1 MQVHTQEVATDDVVI
16 QAREILLQ
24 IGYTLAVNLYNLEWA
39 GLLYQILSHYSHS
52 GTNLKHRYVR
62 TSIHRVGDALSYI
75 QISQEVLT
83 EIFLRSN
90 LFHGGKDT
98 KI

>member
-1 MQVHTQEVATDDVVI
+1 MQVHTQEVATYDVVI

-24 IGYTLAVNLYNLEWA
+24 IGHTLAVYLYNLEWA
-39 GLLYQILSHYSHS
+39 GLLYLSHYSHS
-52 GTNLKHRYVR
+52 GANLKHRYVR
-62 TSIHRVGDALSYI
+62 TSIHRVGDALSYV

-90 LFHGGKDT
+90 LFHGGKVT
-98 KI
+98 NK